1 MLTMNRRTTIRHG
14 LAACAA
20 LLAVTTA
27 ATPAFA
33 ASSREEARLIEASG
47 VLEELRASRDQYI
60 PDRLLERAYGI
71 AVIPGVVKGG
81 LGIGGRFGRGV
92 LVVRDK
98 DGRFTNP
105 AFVNLTGGSFG
116 WQIGVQSIDVVLVFT
131 TRAGIEGITDGQ
143 LTLGADASVAAG
155 PIGRQASAGTD
166 PSFSKEVYSYSRT
179 RGLFAGLA
187 LDGSAITID
196 RKANAR
202 FYKQRVTASDIFT
215 ARVTTDSDT
224 TKRFLRAVQT
234 STTSVPGTHQAAKD
248 SAAATPAPATDAAP
262 AASATDA
269 TTFPM
274 EDSQPGQ
281 EPPKQ

>member
-1 MLTMNRRTTIRHG
+1 MNRSVNLR
-14 LAACAA
+14 LWFAAACALAA
-20 LLAVTTA
+20 LALV
-27 ATPAFA
+27 ATPSLAQT
-33 ASSREEARLIEASG
+33 SSREEARLIEASG
-47 VLEELRASRDQYI
+47 VLEELRSTRDQFI

-71 AVIPGVVKGG
+71 AVVPNVVKGG

-105 AFVNLTGGSFG
+105 VFVNLTGGSFG

-131 TRAGIEGITDGQ
+131 TREGIEGITDGQ

-155 PIGRQASAGTD
+155 PVGRQASASTD

-196 RKANAR
+196 RKANSR
-202 FYKQRVTASDIFT
+202 FYKKRASAADIFA
-215 ARVTTDSDT
+215 ARVSTDSDNA
-224 TKRFLRAVQT
+224 KRFLRAVQT
-234 STTSVPGTHQAAKD
+234 STTVTPSAAKN
-248 SAAATPAPATDAAP
+248 SKAP
-262 AASATDA
+262 AATTTPAETPSPEAQAQSSATS
-269 TTFPM
+269 FPM

-281 EPPKQ
+281 EPPPN

>member
-1 MLTMNRRTTIRHG
+1 MNRRTTIRNG
-14 LAACAA
+14 LLACAA
-20 LLAVTTA
+20 VLA
-27 ATPAFA
+27 ATITSTAAFA

-47 VLEELRASRDQYI
+47 VLEELRASRDQFI

-155 PIGRQASAGTD
+155 PVGRQASASTD

-179 RGLFAGLA
+179 RGLFAGVA

-202 FYKQRVTASDIFT
+202 FYNQRVTASDIFA
-215 ARVTTDSDT
+215 ARVTTDSET
-224 TKRFLRAVQT
+224 VKRFLRAVQT
-234 STTSVPGTHQAAKD
+234 STAAP
-248 SAAATPAPATDAAP
+248 SATPAAPEAAATPAPAAEP
-262 AASATDA
+262 SATQPAPGA

>member
-1 MLTMNRRTTIRHG
+1 MNRRTTIRNG

-20 LLAVTTA
+20 VLAFTA
-27 ATPAFA
+27 TSAPALA

-47 VLEELRASRDQYI
+47 VLEELRASRDQFI

-105 AFVNLTGGSFG
+105 AFINLTGGSFG

-155 PIGRQASAGTD
+155 PVGRQASASTD

-196 RKANAR
+196 RKANSR
-202 FYKQRVTASDIFT
+202 FYNQRVTASDIFS

-224 TKRFLRAVQT
+224 VKRFLRAVQT
-234 STTSVPGTHQAAKD
+234 STASAPG
-248 SAAATPAPATDAAP
+248 AAP
-262 AASATDA
+262 AAAAAATAAPAVEPAAPSGTEPAPGA